1 MWLEKLKKHKIWKIF
16 KVTDFNS
23 LMFPCFFIC
32 GIIGYFPYKWRR
44 PVYLFSKTRFVI
56 STFILLL
63 SIFIWFN
70 LFYQLNFTD
79 IIKKNTTEVIHENMY
94 ALLIG
99 IGIITM
105 HILSSTRLCMI
116 QNLLKIS
123 SILSEKDFNDLAK
136 RIHKKDILGFLF
148 ILIHLPNC
156 SKSDIHVTLR
166 NVTHLYI
173 LFINFSV
180 DMLYINCIWV
190 LKVCFKKLNKSIHE
204 LKKFRSGNDLRV
216 ETIVQ
221 QKNSLLLIKLKHLE
235 EKHLEI
241 SDVVQLVND
250 TFIIHIIVLVIT
262 TFSTITFNLYFFLL
276 KMYSPKTENIK
287 FWFIPNLAPALFFFI
302 KFAMIIW
309 ICESTTNE
317 AKKIKWTLYDAFS
330 DSTDPMVRR
339 EVRIYLLIYY
349 QDQL

>member
-16 KVTDFNS
+16 NATDFNS

-32 GIIGYFPYKWRR
+32 GIIGYFPYKWKR

-56 STFILLL
+56 SIFILLL

-70 LFYQLNFTD
+70 LFYQLNFTN
-79 IIKKNTTEVIHENMY
+79 IIKKNTAEVIHENMY
-94 ALLIG
+94 ALLVG

-105 HILSSTRLCMI
+105 HILSGTRLYMI

-123 SILSEKDFNDLAK
+123 FILSEKDFNDLAR
-136 RIHKKDILGFLF
+136 RIHKKDILGFLY

-156 SKSDIHVTLR
+156 FKSNIHVTLR

-173 LFINFSV
+173 LLINFSV
-180 DMLYINCIWV
+180 DMFYINCVWV

-204 LKKFRSGNDLRV
+204 LKKFQFDNDPRV
-216 ETIVQ
+216 ETIVHHE
-221 QKNSLLLIKLKHLE
+221 QKNSLLLIKLKRLE

-241 SDVVQLVND
+241 SDVVELVND
-250 TFIIHIIVLVIT
+250 TFMIHIIVLVIT
-262 TFSTITFNLYFFLL
+262 TFTTITFNLYFFLL
-276 KMYSPKTENIK
+276 KIYSPETENIK
-287 FWFIPNLAPALFFFI
+287 FWFMPNIAPAFYFFI

-317 AKKIKWTLYDAFS
+317 AKKIKWTLYDTFN
-330 DSTDPMVRR
+330 DTTDPMVRR
-339 EVRIYLLIYY
+339 EVRIYIYY
-349 QDQL
+349 